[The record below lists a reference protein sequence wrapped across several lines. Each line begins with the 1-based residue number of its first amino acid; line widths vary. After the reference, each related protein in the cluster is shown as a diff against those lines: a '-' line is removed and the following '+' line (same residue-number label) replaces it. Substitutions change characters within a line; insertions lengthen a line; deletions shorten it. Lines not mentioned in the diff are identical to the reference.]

1 MTSNRV
7 AVSQKPVTS
16 ATAVVFKYVADTLS
30 LMPSDE
36 DDPDRQFR
44 TRSVH
49 AGSDPDPATGARATP
64 IYQTTSYEFEDADH
78 AARLFALEEAGNVYS
93 RIMNPT
99 NAALEE
105 RIASLEN
112 GVGAVATSSG
122 MAALDLATFMLAS
135 AGDNIVSSS
144 ALYGGT
150 YTYFTHSVE
159 RRGVSTRFVDP
170 LDYEGYADAIDED
183 TAYVHL
189 ETIGNPAL
197 VTPDIERIA
206 DIAHDHGVP
215 LFVDNTFATP
225 YLCRP
230 LDHGAD
236 LVWESTT
243 KWLTGNGTTVGGI
256 LVDGGSFPWAE
267 HAEKFPEIAQ
277 DNPAYHGINFVEA
290 FGDAA
295 FTFAATTRGLRDL
308 GDQQSPFDAWNTLQQ
323 TESLP
328 LRMERHCENAGIV
341 AEYLDEHEDVA
352 WVNYPGLESHET
364 HEEASE
370 YLSGGYG
377 GMITFGLEGGYEAAK
392 GTVENADL
400 ASLLANVGDAKTLV
414 IHPASTTHQQLTEA
428 EQEAAGVTADMVR
441 LSVGIEDPADI
452 VADLEAA
459 IERATA

>member
-1 MTSNRV
+1 M
-7 AVSQKPVTS
+7 P
-16 ATAVVFKYVADTLS
+16 ADEEADAPRFS
-30 LMPSDE
+30 
-36 DDPDRQFR
+36 

-49 AGSDPDPATGARATP
+49 AGADPDPTTGARATP
-64 IYQTTSYEFEDADH
+64 IYQTTAYQFDDADH
-78 AARLFALEEAGNVYS
+78 AADLFGLEEAGNVYS
-93 RIMNPT
+93 RLMNPT

-105 RIASLEN
+105 RIASLEG
-112 GVGAVATSSG
+112 GVGAVATASG
-122 MAALDLATFMLAS
+122 MAALDVTTFLLAS
-135 AGDNIVSSS
+135 AGDNIVTSS

-150 YTYFTHSVE
+150 YTYLTHSVE

-170 LDYEGYADAIDED
+170 LDYEGYAEAIDED

-197 VTPDIERIA
+197 VTPDIQRIA

-230 LDHGAD
+230 LEHGAD

-243 KWLTGNGTTVGGI
+243 KWLTGNGTTVGGVV
-256 LVDGGSFPWAE
+256 VDGGSFPWAE
-267 HAEKFPEIAQ
+267 HAEKYPEIAQ
-277 DNPAYHGINFVEA
+277 DNPAYHGINFAER

-295 FTFAATTRGLRDL
+295 FTFAAITRGLRDL

-328 LRMERHCENAGIV
+328 LRMDRHCENAGIV
-341 AEYLDEHEDVA
+341 AEYLEDHDEVA

-364 HEEASE
+364 HEEATE
-370 YLSGGYG
+370 YLDGGYG
-377 GMITFGLEGGYEAAK
+377 GMLTFGLEAGYEAARA
-392 GTVENADL
+392 TVEEADL
-400 ASLLANVGDAKTLV
+400 ASLVANVGDAKTLV
-414 IHPASTTHQQLTEA
+414 IHPASTTHQQLTEE

-452 VADLEAA
+452 VADLEDA
-459 IERATA
+459 IEAATE